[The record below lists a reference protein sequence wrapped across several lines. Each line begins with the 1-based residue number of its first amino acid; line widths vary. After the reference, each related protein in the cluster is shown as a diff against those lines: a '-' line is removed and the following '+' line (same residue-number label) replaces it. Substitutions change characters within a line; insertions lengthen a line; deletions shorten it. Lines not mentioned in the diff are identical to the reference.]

1 MRQSK
6 NSSVTTTQ
14 PKLMNTFH
22 LHPDDNIAVAVSD
35 LVAGEEIAEFGL
47 KVRRGVP
54 RGHKVAV
61 RAIAEDEAVYKYGQ
75 VIGHSTCAILA
86 GEHVHSH
93 NLGMSPH
100 TDDYAHSS
108 AARPTEFVPDSLRD
122 SFMGYRRGDGKTG
135 TRNYVGIISSV
146 NCSATVAKHVVREI
160 EQRGILD
167 EFPNVDG
174 VVAVTHGVGCCV
186 SSKNEAFAMLQRTV
200 WGHVRHP
207 NFGAVMM
214 VGLGCETNQIPAMVE
229 TFGKPPSGS
238 LNFMTIQQ
246 MGGTRKTIEACIEKL
261 TSDVLPA
268 ADKARR
274 EEVSVSELIVA
285 LQCGGSDG
293 YSGITANPAL
303 GLAVDRIVQQGGS
316 AILAETTEIY
326 GAEHLLTRRAVRPE
340 VGEALIER
348 IRWWE
353 DYAEKLE
360 GEINNNPTPGNK
372 AGGLTTILEK
382 SLGAVCKAG
391 STNLVSVLR
400 YAEPVKE
407 PGMHLM
413 DSPGYDPMSITG
425 EVASGANLICFTTGR
440 GSVYGYK
447 PTPSIK
453 IATNSPMFRHME
465 EDMDLNAGTIADGE
479 ETHEQVAERI
489 YRQILHVASGGKTKS
504 EELGFGDCEFVPWNI
519 SAQM

>member
-1 MRQSK
+1 
-6 NSSVTTTQ
+6 
-14 PKLMNTFH
+14 MNRIFL
-22 LHPDDNIAVAVSD
+22 LHPQDPVAVALAD
-35 LVAGEEIAEFGL
+35 LSNGEDLPGGGA
-47 KVRRGVP
+47 VRGSVP
-54 RGHKVAV
+54 RGHKVALCD
-61 RAIAEDEAVYKYGQ
+61 IATGGPVLKYGQ
-75 VIGHSTCAILA
+75 IIGHATRDISS

-93 NLGMSPH
+93 NLGMSDH
-100 TDDYAHSS
+100 TDDYAHGS
-108 AARPTEFVPDSLRD
+108 ASKPTAYVPENQRD
-122 SFMGYRRGDGKTG
+122 TFMGYRRGDGKTG

-146 NCSATVAKHVVREI
+146 NCSATVTKHVVREV
-160 EQRGILD
+160 ERRGLL
-167 EFPNVDG
+167 EKFPNIDG
-174 VVAVTHGVGCCV
+174 VVAITHGLGCCI
-186 SSKNEAFAMLQRTV
+186 SNRNEAFAMLQRTI

-214 VGLGCETNQIPAMVE
+214 VGLGCETNQIPAMIE
-229 TFGKPPSGS
+229 TFGKPPSDS
-238 LNFMTIQQ
+238 IHYLTIQQ

-261 TSDVLPA
+261 VSDVLPT

-274 EEVSVSELIVA
+274 EAVAASELIVA

-293 YSGITANPAL
+293 LSGITANPAL
-303 GLAVDRIVQQGGS
+303 GLAVDRLVAQGGS
-316 AILAETTEIY
+316 AVLAETPEIY

-353 DYAEKLE
+353 DYAAKLD

-400 YAEPVKE
+400 YSEPVRE
-407 PGMHLM
+407 RGLHMM
-413 DSPGYDPMSITG
+413 DTPGYDPMGVTG
-425 EVASGANLICFTTGR
+425 QAAGGSNLLCFTTGR
-440 GSVYGYK
+440 GSVFGSK

-453 IATNSPMFRHME
+453 IATNTPMFRHME
-465 EDMDLNAGTIADGE
+465 EDMDINAGTIADGE
-479 ETHEQVAERI
+479 ETHEQVADRI
-489 YRQILHVASGGKTKS
+489 YQEILRVASGGQSKS
-504 EELGFGDCEFVPWNI
+504 EALGFGDSEFVPWNI

>member
-1 MRQSK
+1 M
-6 NSSVTTTQ
+6 
-14 PKLMNTFH
+14 MNPVFL
-22 LHPDDNIAVAVSD
+22 LHPDDDVAVAVTD
-35 LVAGEEIAEFGL
+35 LAEGQVLAALDVFTTQ
-47 KVRRGVP
+47 VVP
-54 RGHKVAV
+54 RGHKVAT
-61 RAIAEDEAVYKYGQ
+61 RGIAEGMPVKKYGQ
-75 VIGHSTCAILA
+75 VIGHARVPIAA
-86 GEHVHSH
+86 GEHVHTH
-93 NLGMSPH
+93 NLGMSEH
-100 TDDYAHSS
+100 TEDYAHGEM
-108 AARPTEFVPDSLRD
+108 AIPTMRVPEAELDHFLG
-122 SFMGYRRGDGKTG
+122 FRRGDGKSG

-146 NCSATVAKHVVREI
+146 NCSATVAQQVVREV
-160 EQRGILD
+160 ERRELLK
-167 EFPNVDG
+167 EFPHVDG
-174 VVAVTHGVGCCV
+174 VVAITHGVGCCI
-186 SSKNEAFAMLQRTV
+186 SQRNEAFAMLQRTV

-214 VGLGCETNQIPAMVE
+214 VGLGCETNQIPGMVE
-229 TFGKPPSGS
+229 AFGKPPEGQ
-238 LNFMTIQQ
+238 LHFLTIQQ
-246 MGGTRKTIEACIEKL
+246 MGGTRRTIEACLEKL
-261 TSDVLPA
+261 QTEVLPA
-268 ADKARR
+268 ADRARR
-274 EEVSVSELIVA
+274 EKIPASELIIA

-293 YSGITANPAL
+293 LSGITANPAL
-303 GLAVDRIVQQGGS
+303 GLAVDRLVAQGGS
-316 AILAETTEIY
+316 AILAETPEIY

-353 DYAEKLE
+353 DYAAKLD

-425 EVASGANLICFTTGR
+425 EVASGATLVAFTTGR

-447 PTPSIK
+447 PSPVIK

-465 EDMDLNAGTIADGE
+465 EDMDLNAGTIAEGLESHE
-479 ETHEQVAERI
+479 EVAERI
-489 YRQILHVASGGKTKS
+489 YQEFLRVASGAQTKS
-504 EELGFGDCEFVPWNI
+504 EALGFGDAEFVPWNI

>member
-1 MRQSK
+1 
-6 NSSVTTTQ
+6 
-14 PKLMNTFH
+14 MNQVFH
-22 LHPDDNIAVAVSD
+22 LHPDDNVAVAVAD
-35 LVAGEEIAEFGL
+35 LTEGVAL
-47 KVRRGVP
+47 KLTGVTVKRTVP

-61 RAIAEDEAVYKYGQ
+61 RDIAADEPVFKYGQ
-75 VIGHSTCAILA
+75 VIGHSTRAIAA
-86 GEHVHSH
+86 GEHVHVH

-100 TDDYAHSS
+100 SDDYAHGS
-108 AARPTEFVPDSLRD
+108 AARPTGFVPEPERD
-122 SFMGYRRGDGKTG
+122 TFLGYRRGDGKTG
-135 TRNYVGIISSV
+135 TRNYVGIISPV
-146 NCSATVAKHVVREI
+146 NCSATVAKHVVREV
-160 EQRGILD
+160 ERRGILD
-167 EFPNVDG
+167 RFPNVDG
-174 VVAVTHGVGCCV
+174 VVAITHGVGCCI
-186 SSKNEAFAMLQRTV
+186 SNKNEAFAMLQRTV

-214 VGLGCETNQIPAMVE
+214 VGLGCESNQIPAMVE
-229 TFGKPPSGS
+229 TFGKPPSGN
-238 LNFMTIQQ
+238 LHFMTIQQ
-246 MGGTRKTIEACIEKL
+246 MGGTRKTIEACLEKL
-261 TSDVLPA
+261 EKEVLPE

-274 EEVSVSELIVA
+274 EELPVSELIVA

-303 GLAVDRIVQQGGS
+303 GLAVDRLVAQGGS
-316 AILAETTEIY
+316 AILAETTEVY

-353 DYAEKLE
+353 DYAAKLD
-360 GEINNNPTPGNK
+360 GEIDNNPTPGNK

-407 PGMHLM
+407 PGLHLM

-425 EVASGANLICFTTGR
+425 EVASGANLIAFTTGR

-453 IATNSPMFRHME
+453 IATNTPMFRHME
-465 EDMDLNAGTIADGE
+465 EDMDLNAGTIADGG
-479 ETHEQVAERI
+479 ETHEEVAHRI
-489 YRQILHVASGGKTKS
+489 YREMLRVASGGKTKS